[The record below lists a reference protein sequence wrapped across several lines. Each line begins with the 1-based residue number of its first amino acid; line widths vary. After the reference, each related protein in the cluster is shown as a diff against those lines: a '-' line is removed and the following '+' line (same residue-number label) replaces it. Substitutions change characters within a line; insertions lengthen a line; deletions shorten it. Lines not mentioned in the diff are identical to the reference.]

1 MRDEEERADQKAI
14 ECKFAYTDLCS
25 LQIQWRL
32 DLQMDCVAMHCNALH
47 SSLSVVPNDDIEM
60 GAEPRECC

>member
-25 LQIQWRL
+25 LQIQWGL
-32 DLQMDCVAMHCNALH
+32 DLQMDCVGWRCNALD